1 MEGISVE
8 QAMEQILQYTPV
20 INETE
25 EVELN
30 KAGGRILA
38 QDMVAEFNNPPFD
51 RSPVDGYAC
60 KAEDLAGASS
70 EHPVKLKVMEEID
83 AGQYSEREIM
93 HGQAVRIMT
102 GAAIPKGCDCCIY
115 QEDTDYGEDFVEV
128 YCERN
133 PWDNYCFA
141 GEDFK
146 KGTTLLKKG
155 THIGYVEAAV
165 LAGMGVVKVPV
176 YRQPKIVLLTT
187 GDEVVEPGE
196 FLPAGKIYNSNM
208 TMLSAR
214 LRELGIEPFYM
225 EAVEDDPQIMAEKLK
240 EAAEQADMI
249 ITTGGVSV
257 GKKDIMHE
265 SLRLIHAERIFWRV
279 KMKPGMPTL
288 FSVYDKDVSDGKGTD
303 ENIPK
308 EHRTD
313 HCITGGEIPVI
324 SLSGNPFG
332 VAVTVEL
339 LIRPALEKMMQNPA
353 IGLKEVV
360 GVMADDFV
368 KGIKGRRFIR
378 AYWEKG
384 EFHLPNGL
392 HSNGVLSSMAGCNCL
407 IDTKTMED
415 KESKSLKTG
424 DKVSAVWL

>member
-38 QDMVAEFNNPPFD
+38 QDLVAEFNNPPFD

-83 AGQYSEREIM
+83 AGQYSERVVES
-93 HGQAVRIMT
+93 GQAVRIMT
-102 GAAIPKGCDCCIY
+102 GAAIPKGCDCCIF
-115 QEDTDYGEDFVEV
+115 QEDTDYGEETVEIYREV
-128 YCERN
+128 KQ
-133 PWDNYCFA
+133 WDNYCFA

-165 LAGMGVVKVPV
+165 LAGMGAAKVPV
-176 YRQPKIVLLTT
+176 YRRPKVVLLTT
-187 GDEVVEPGE
+187 GDEVVEPGNP
-196 FLPAGKIYNSNM
+196 LPAGKIYNSNM

-214 LRELGIEPFYM
+214 MMELGIEPFYM
-225 EAVEDDPQIMAEKLK
+225 EAVKDNPQVMAEKIK
-240 EAAEQADMI
+240 EIAEQADMI

-265 SLRLIHAERIFWRV
+265 SIRLIDAERIFWRV
-279 KMKPGMPTL
+279 NMKPGMPTL
-288 FSVYDKDVSDGKGTD
+288 FSVYKNASGGKV
-303 ENIPK
+303 
-308 EHRTD
+308 
-313 HCITGGEIPVI
+313 PVI

-332 VAVTVEL
+332 VAVTIEL

-353 IGLKEVV
+353 IGLKEVT

-368 KGIKGRRFIR
+368 KGIKGRRLIR
-378 AYWEKG
+378 AYWENG
-384 EFHLPNGL
+384 RFHLPNGL

>member
-70 EHPVKLKVMEEID
+70 EHPVKLKVMEEVD
-83 AGQYSEREIM
+83 AGQYSERVMES
-93 HGQAVRIMT
+93 GQAVRIMT
-102 GAAIPKGCDCCIY
+102 GAAIPKGCDCCIF
-115 QEDTDYGEDFVEV
+115 QEDTDYGEETVEIYREV
-128 YCERN
+128 KQ
-133 PWDNYCFA
+133 WDNYCFA

-165 LAGMGVVKVPV
+165 LAGMGAAKVPV
-176 YRQPKIVLLTT
+176 YRRPKVVLLTT
-187 GDEVVEPGE
+187 GDEVVEPGNP
-196 FLPAGKIYNSNM
+196 LPAGKIYNSNM

-214 LRELGIEPFYM
+214 MMELGIEPFYM
-225 EAVEDDPQIMAEKLK
+225 EAVKDNPQVMAEKIK
-240 EAAEQADMI
+240 EIAEQADMI

-257 GKKDIMHE
+257 GQKDIMHE
-265 SLRLIHAERIFWRV
+265 SIRLIDAERIFWRV
-279 KMKPGMPTL
+279 NMKPGMPTL
-288 FSVYDKDVSDGKGTD
+288 FSVYENASGGKV
-303 ENIPK
+303 
-308 EHRTD
+308 
-313 HCITGGEIPVI
+313 PVI

-332 VAVTVEL
+332 VAVTIEL

-353 IGLKEVV
+353 IGLKEVT
-360 GVMADDFV
+360 GVMADDFM

-378 AYWEKG
+378 AYWENG
-384 EFHLPNGL
+384 RFHLPNGL

>member
-60 KAEDLAGASS
+60 KAEDLAGASP
-70 EHPVKLKVMEEID
+70 EYPVRLKVMEEID
-83 AGQYSEREIM
+83 AGQYSERVVE

-115 QEDTDYGEDFVEV
+115 QERTDYGEDFVEI
-128 YCERN
+128 YTEQKQ
-133 PWDNYCFA
+133 WDNYCFA

-165 LAGMGVVKVPV
+165 MAGMGVAKAPV
-176 YRQPKIVLLTT
+176 YRRPKVVLLTT
-187 GDEVVEPGE
+187 GDEVVEPGNP
-196 FLPAGKIYNSNM
+196 LPAGKIYNSNM
-208 TMLSAR
+208 TMLSSR
-214 LRELGIEPFYM
+214 MRELGMEPFYM
-225 EAVEDDPQIMAEKLK
+225 EAVKDDPQIMSERLK
-240 EAAEQADMI
+240 EAAKQADMI

-265 SLRLIHAERIFWRV
+265 SLGRINAERIFWRV

-288 FSVYDKDVSDGKGTD
+288 FSVYESEPGRKV
-303 ENIPK
+303 
-308 EHRTD
+308 
-313 HCITGGEIPVI
+313 PVI

-332 VAVTVEL
+332 VAVGVEL

-353 IGLKEVV
+353 IGLKEVA

-378 AYWEKG
+378 AYWERG

-424 DKVSAVWL
+424 DKVSAILL

>member
-8 QAMEQILQYTPV
+8 QATEMILQYTPV

-83 AGQYSEREIM
+83 AGQYSERVVES
-93 HGQAVRIMT
+93 GQAVRIMT
-102 GAAIPKGCDCCIY
+102 GAAIPKGCDCCIF
-115 QEDTDYGEDFVEV
+115 QEDTDYGEETVEIYREV
-128 YCERN
+128 KQ
-133 PWDNYCFA
+133 WDNYCFA

-165 LAGMGVVKVPV
+165 LAGMGAAKVPV
-176 YRQPKIVLLTT
+176 YRRPKVVLLTT
-187 GDEVVEPGE
+187 GDEVVEPGNP
-196 FLPAGKIYNSNM
+196 LPAGKIYNSNM

-214 LRELGIEPFYM
+214 MMELGIEPFYM
-225 EAVEDDPQIMAEKLK
+225 EAVKDNPQVMAEKIK
-240 EAAEQADMI
+240 EIAEQADMI

-265 SLRLIHAERIFWRV
+265 SIRLIDAERIFWRV
-279 KMKPGMPTL
+279 NMKPGMPTL
-288 FSVYDKDVSDGKGTD
+288 FSVYKNASGGKV
-303 ENIPK
+303 
-308 EHRTD
+308 
-313 HCITGGEIPVI
+313 PVI

-332 VAVTVEL
+332 VAVTIEL

-353 IGLKEVV
+353 IGLKEVT

-378 AYWEKG
+378 AYWENG
-384 EFHLPNGL
+384 RFHLPNGL

>member
-30 KAGGRILA
+30 KAGGRILT

-83 AGQYSEREIM
+83 AGQYSERVVES
-93 HGQAVRIMT
+93 GQAVRIMT
-102 GAAIPKGCDCCIY
+102 GAAIPKGCDCCIF
-115 QEDTDYGEDFVEV
+115 QEDTDYGEETVEIYREV
-128 YCERN
+128 KQ
-133 PWDNYCFA
+133 WDNYCFA

-165 LAGMGVVKVPV
+165 LAGMGAAKVPV
-176 YRQPKIVLLTT
+176 YRRPKVVLLTT
-187 GDEVVEPGE
+187 GDEVVEPGNP
-196 FLPAGKIYNSNM
+196 LPAGKIYNSNM

-214 LRELGIEPFYM
+214 MMELGIEPFYM
-225 EAVEDDPQIMAEKLK
+225 EAVKDNPQVMAEKIK
-240 EAAEQADMI
+240 EIAEQADMI

-265 SLRLIHAERIFWRV
+265 SIRLIDAERIFWRV
-279 KMKPGMPTL
+279 NMKPGMPTL
-288 FSVYDKDVSDGKGTD
+288 FSVYKNASGGKV
-303 ENIPK
+303 
-308 EHRTD
+308 
-313 HCITGGEIPVI
+313 PVI

-332 VAVTVEL
+332 VAVTIEL

-353 IGLKEVV
+353 IGLKEVT

-368 KGIKGRRFIR
+368 KGIKGRRLIR
-378 AYWEKG
+378 AYWENG
-384 EFHLPNGL
+384 RFHLPNGL

>member
-60 KAEDLAGASS
+60 KTEDLAGASS

-83 AGQYSEREIM
+83 AGQYSERVVES
-93 HGQAVRIMT
+93 GQAVRIMT
-102 GAAIPKGCDCCIY
+102 GAAIPKGCDCCIF
-115 QEDTDYGEDFVEV
+115 QEDTDYGEETVEIYREV
-128 YCERN
+128 KQ
-133 PWDNYCFA
+133 WDNYCFA

-165 LAGMGVVKVPV
+165 LAGMGAAKVPV
-176 YRQPKIVLLTT
+176 YRRPKVVLLTT
-187 GDEVVEPGE
+187 GDEVVEPGNP
-196 FLPAGKIYNSNM
+196 LPAGKIYNSNM

-214 LRELGIEPFYM
+214 MMELGIEPFYM
-225 EAVEDDPQIMAEKLK
+225 EAVKDNPQVMAEKIK
-240 EAAEQADMI
+240 EIAEQADMI

-265 SLRLIHAERIFWRV
+265 SIRLIDAERIFWRV
-279 KMKPGMPTL
+279 NMKPGMPTL
-288 FSVYDKDVSDGKGTD
+288 FSVYENASGGKV
-303 ENIPK
+303 
-308 EHRTD
+308 
-313 HCITGGEIPVI
+313 PVI

-332 VAVTVEL
+332 VAVTIEL

-353 IGLKEVV
+353 IGLKEVT

-378 AYWEKG
+378 AYWENG
-384 EFHLPNGL
+384 RFHLPNGL

>member
-1 MEGISVE
+1 
-8 QAMEQILQYTPV
+8 MEQILQYTPV

-83 AGQYSEREIM
+83 AGQYSERVMES
-93 HGQAVRIMT
+93 GQAVRIMT
-102 GAAIPKGCDCCIY
+102 GAAIPKGCDCCIF
-115 QEDTDYGEDFVEV
+115 QEDTDYGEETVEIYREV
-128 YCERN
+128 KQ
-133 PWDNYCFA
+133 WDNYCFA

-165 LAGMGVVKVPV
+165 LAGMGAAKVPV
-176 YRQPKIVLLTT
+176 YRRPKVVLLTT
-187 GDEVVEPGE
+187 GDEVVEPGNP
-196 FLPAGKIYNSNM
+196 LPAGKIYNSNM

-214 LRELGIEPFYM
+214 MMELGIEPFYM
-225 EAVEDDPQIMAEKLK
+225 EAVKDNPQVMAEKIK
-240 EAAEQADMI
+240 EIAEQADMI

-265 SLRLIHAERIFWRV
+265 SIRLIDAERIFWRV
-279 KMKPGMPTL
+279 NMKPGMPTL
-288 FSVYDKDVSDGKGTD
+288 FSVYENASGGKV
-303 ENIPK
+303 
-308 EHRTD
+308 
-313 HCITGGEIPVI
+313 PVI

-332 VAVTVEL
+332 VAVTIEL

-353 IGLKEVV
+353 IGLKEVT

-378 AYWEKG
+378 AYWENG
-384 EFHLPNGL
+384 RFHLPNGL

>member
-83 AGQYSEREIM
+83 AGQYSERVVE

-102 GAAIPKGCDCCIY
+102 GAAIPKGCDCCTY
-115 QEDTDYGEDFVEV
+115 QERTDYGEDFVEI
-128 YCERN
+128 YTEQKQ
-133 PWDNYCFA
+133 WDNYCFA

-165 LAGMGVVKVPV
+165 MAGMGAATAPV
-176 YRQPKIVLLTT
+176 YRRPKVVLLTT
-187 GDEVVEPGE
+187 GDEVVEPGNP
-196 FLPAGKIYNSNM
+196 LPAGKIYNSNM
-208 TMLSAR
+208 TMLSSR
-214 LRELGIEPFYM
+214 MRELGMEPFYM
-225 EAVEDDPQIMAEKLK
+225 EAVKDDPQIMAERLK
-240 EAAEQADMI
+240 EAAKQADMI

-265 SLRLIHAERIFWRV
+265 SLGRINAERIFWRV

-288 FSVYDKDVSDGKGTD
+288 FSVYESEPGRKV
-303 ENIPK
+303 
-308 EHRTD
+308 
-313 HCITGGEIPVI
+313 PVI

-332 VAVTVEL
+332 VAVGVEL

-353 IGLKEVV
+353 IGLKEVA

-378 AYWEKG
+378 AYWERG

-424 DKVSAVWL
+424 DKVSAILL

>member
-83 AGQYSEREIM
+83 AGQYSERVVES
-93 HGQAVRIMT
+93 GQAVRIMT
-102 GAAIPKGCDCCIY
+102 GAAIPKGCDCCIF
-115 QEDTDYGEDFVEV
+115 QEDTDYGEETVEIYREV
-128 YCERN
+128 KQ
-133 PWDNYCFA
+133 WDNYCFA

-165 LAGMGVVKVPV
+165 LAGMGAAKVPV
-176 YRQPKIVLLTT
+176 YRRPKVVLLTT
-187 GDEVVEPGE
+187 GDEVVEPGNP
-196 FLPAGKIYNSNM
+196 LPAGKIYNSNM

-214 LRELGIEPFYM
+214 MMELGIEPFYM
-225 EAVEDDPQIMAEKLK
+225 EAVKDNPQVMAEKIK
-240 EAAEQADMI
+240 EIAEQADMI

-265 SLRLIHAERIFWRV
+265 SIRLIDAERIFWRV
-279 KMKPGMPTL
+279 NMKPGMPTL
-288 FSVYDKDVSDGKGTD
+288 FSVYKNASGGKV
-303 ENIPK
+303 
-308 EHRTD
+308 
-313 HCITGGEIPVI
+313 PVI

-332 VAVTVEL
+332 VAVTIEL

-353 IGLKEVV
+353 IGLKEVT

-378 AYWEKG
+378 AYWENG
-384 EFHLPNGL
+384 RFHLPNGL

>member
-51 RSPVDGYAC
+51 RSPADGYAC

-83 AGQYSEREIM
+83 AGQYSERVVES
-93 HGQAVRIMT
+93 GQAVRIMT
-102 GAAIPKGCDCCIY
+102 GAAIPKGCDCCIF
-115 QEDTDYGEDFVEV
+115 QEDTDYGEETVEIYREV
-128 YCERN
+128 KQ
-133 PWDNYCFA
+133 WDNYCFA

-165 LAGMGVVKVPV
+165 LAGMGAAKVPV
-176 YRQPKIVLLTT
+176 YRRPKVVLLTT
-187 GDEVVEPGE
+187 GDEVVEPGNP
-196 FLPAGKIYNSNM
+196 LPAGKIYNSNM

-214 LRELGIEPFYM
+214 MMELGIEPFYM
-225 EAVEDDPQIMAEKLK
+225 EAVKDNPQVMAEKIK
-240 EAAEQADMI
+240 EIAEQADMI

-265 SLRLIHAERIFWRV
+265 SVRLIDAERIFWRV
-279 KMKPGMPTL
+279 NMKPGMPTL
-288 FSVYDKDVSDGKGTD
+288 FSVYENASGGKV
-303 ENIPK
+303 
-308 EHRTD
+308 
-313 HCITGGEIPVI
+313 PVI

-332 VAVTVEL
+332 VAVTIEL

-353 IGLKEVV
+353 IGLKEVT

-378 AYWEKG
+378 AYWENG
-384 EFHLPNGL
+384 RFHLPNGL

>member
-83 AGQYSEREIM
+83 AGQYSERVMES
-93 HGQAVRIMT
+93 GQAVRIMT
-102 GAAIPKGCDCCIY
+102 GAAIPKGCDCCIF
-115 QEDTDYGEDFVEV
+115 QEDTDYGEETVEIYREV
-128 YCERN
+128 KQ
-133 PWDNYCFA
+133 WDNYCFA

-165 LAGMGVVKVPV
+165 LAGMGAAKVPV
-176 YRQPKIVLLTT
+176 YRRPKVVLLTT
-187 GDEVVEPGE
+187 GDEVVEPGNP
-196 FLPAGKIYNSNM
+196 LPAGKIYNSNM

-214 LRELGIEPFYM
+214 MMELGIEPFYM
-225 EAVEDDPQIMAEKLK
+225 EAVKDNPQVMAEKIK
-240 EAAEQADMI
+240 EIAEQADMI

-265 SLRLIHAERIFWRV
+265 SIRLIDAERIFWRV
-279 KMKPGMPTL
+279 NMKPGMPTL
-288 FSVYDKDVSDGKGTD
+288 FSVYENASGGKV
-303 ENIPK
+303 
-308 EHRTD
+308 
-313 HCITGGEIPVI
+313 PVI

-332 VAVTVEL
+332 VAVTIEL

-353 IGLKEVV
+353 IGLKEVT

-378 AYWEKG
+378 AYWENG
-384 EFHLPNGL
+384 RFHLPNGL

>member
-83 AGQYSEREIM
+83 AGQYSERVVES
-93 HGQAVRIMT
+93 GQAVRIMT
-102 GAAIPKGCDCCIY
+102 GAAIPKGCDCCIF
-115 QEDTDYGEDFVEV
+115 QEDTDYGEETVEIYREV
-128 YCERN
+128 KQ
-133 PWDNYCFA
+133 WDNYCFA

-165 LAGMGVVKVPV
+165 LSGMGAAKVPV
-176 YRQPKIVLLTT
+176 YRRPKVVLLTT
-187 GDEVVEPGE
+187 GDEVVEPGNP
-196 FLPAGKIYNSNM
+196 LPAGKIYNSNM

-214 LRELGIEPFYM
+214 MMELGIEPFYM
-225 EAVEDDPQIMAEKLK
+225 EAVKDNPQVMAEKIK
-240 EAAEQADMI
+240 EIAEQADMI

-265 SLRLIHAERIFWRV
+265 SIRLIDAERIFWRV
-279 KMKPGMPTL
+279 NMKPGMPTL
-288 FSVYDKDVSDGKGTD
+288 FSVYENASGGKV
-303 ENIPK
+303 
-308 EHRTD
+308 
-313 HCITGGEIPVI
+313 PVI

-332 VAVTVEL
+332 VAVTIEL

-353 IGLKEVV
+353 IGLKEVT

-378 AYWEKG
+378 AYWENG
-384 EFHLPNGL
+384 RFHLPNGL

>member
-60 KAEDLAGASS
+60 KAEDLAGASP
-70 EHPVKLKVMEEID
+70 EHPVRLKVMEEID
-83 AGQYSEREIM
+83 AGQYSERVVE

-115 QEDTDYGEDFVEV
+115 QERTDYGEDFVEI
-128 YCERN
+128 YTEQKQ
-133 PWDNYCFA
+133 WDNYCFA

-165 LAGMGVVKVPV
+165 MAGMGAAKAPV
-176 YRQPKIVLLTT
+176 YRRPKVVLLTT
-187 GDEVVEPGE
+187 GDEVVEPGNP
-196 FLPAGKIYNSNM
+196 LPAGKIYNSNM
-208 TMLSAR
+208 TMLSSR
-214 LRELGIEPFYM
+214 MRELGMEPFYM
-225 EAVEDDPQIMAEKLK
+225 EAVKDDPQIMSERLK
-240 EAAEQADMI
+240 EAAKQADMI

-265 SLRLIHAERIFWRV
+265 SLGRINAERIFWRV

-288 FSVYDKDVSDGKGTD
+288 FSVYESEPGRKV
-303 ENIPK
+303 
-308 EHRTD
+308 
-313 HCITGGEIPVI
+313 PVI

-332 VAVTVEL
+332 VAVGVEL

-353 IGLKEVV
+353 IGLKEVA

-378 AYWEKG
+378 AYWERG

-392 HSNGVLSSMAGCNCL
+392 HSNGILSSMAGCNCL

-424 DKVSAVWL
+424 DKVSAILL

>member
-83 AGQYSEREIM
+83 AGQYSERAVE

-102 GAAIPKGCDCCIY
+102 GAAIPKGCDCCVY
-115 QEDTDYGEDFVEV
+115 QERTDYGEDFVEI
-128 YCERN
+128 YTEQKQ
-133 PWDNYCFA
+133 WDNYCFA

-165 LAGMGVVKVPV
+165 LAGMGAAKVPV
-176 YRQPKIVLLTT
+176 YRQPRIVLLTT
-187 GDEVVEPGE
+187 GDEVVEPGNP
-196 FLPAGKIYNSNM
+196 LPAGKIYNSNM

-225 EAVEDDPQIMAEKLK
+225 EAVKDDPQIMAEKLK

-265 SLRLIHAERIFWRV
+265 SLRLLNAERIFWRV

-288 FSVYDKDVSDGKGTD
+288 FSVYNKEGSNESVSEKCMA
-303 ENIPK
+303 K
-308 EHRTD
+308 V
-313 HCITGGEIPVI
+313 PVI

-353 IGLKEVV
+353 IGLKEVT

-378 AYWEKG
+378 AYWEDGK
-384 EFHLPNGL
+384 FHLPNGL

-415 KESKSLKTG
+415 QESKSLNTG
-424 DKVSAVWL
+424 DKVSAILL

>member
-70 EHPVKLKVMEEID
+70 EHPVKLKVMEEVD
-83 AGQYSEREIM
+83 AGQYSERVMES
-93 HGQAVRIMT
+93 GQAVRIMT
-102 GAAIPKGCDCCIY
+102 GAAIPKGCDCCIF
-115 QEDTDYGEDFVEV
+115 QEDTDYGEETVEIYWEV
-128 YCERN
+128 KQ
-133 PWDNYCFA
+133 WDNYCFA

-165 LAGMGVVKVPV
+165 LAGMGAAKVPV
-176 YRQPKIVLLTT
+176 YRRPKVVLLTT
-187 GDEVVEPGE
+187 GDEVVEPGNP
-196 FLPAGKIYNSNM
+196 LPAGKIYNSNM

-214 LRELGIEPFYM
+214 MMELGIEPFYM
-225 EAVEDDPQIMAEKLK
+225 EAVKDNPQVMAEKIK
-240 EAAEQADMI
+240 EIAEQADMI

-265 SLRLIHAERIFWRV
+265 SIRLIDAERIFWRV
-279 KMKPGMPTL
+279 NMKPGMPTL
-288 FSVYDKDVSDGKGTD
+288 FSVYENASGGKV
-303 ENIPK
+303 
-308 EHRTD
+308 
-313 HCITGGEIPVI
+313 PVI

-332 VAVTVEL
+332 VAVTIEL

-353 IGLKEVV
+353 IGLKEVT
-360 GVMADDFV
+360 GVMADDFM

-378 AYWEKG
+378 AYWENG
-384 EFHLPNGL
+384 RFHLPNGL

>member
-83 AGQYSEREIM
+83 AGQYSERVVE

-102 GAAIPKGCDCCIY
+102 GAAIPKGCDCCTY
-115 QEDTDYGEDFVEV
+115 QERTDYGEDFVEI
-128 YCERN
+128 YTEQKQ
-133 PWDNYCFA
+133 WDNYCFA

-165 LAGMGVVKVPV
+165 MAGMGAATAPV
-176 YRQPKIVLLTT
+176 YRRPKVVLLTT
-187 GDEVVEPGE
+187 GDEVVEPGNP
-196 FLPAGKIYNSNM
+196 LPAGKIYNSNM
-208 TMLSAR
+208 TMLSSR
-214 LRELGIEPFYM
+214 MRELGMEPFYM
-225 EAVEDDPQIMAEKLK
+225 EAVKDDPQIMAERLK
-240 EAAEQADMI
+240 EAAKQADMI

-265 SLRLIHAERIFWRV
+265 SLGRINAERIFWRV

-288 FSVYDKDVSDGKGTD
+288 FSVYESAPGRKV
-303 ENIPK
+303 
-308 EHRTD
+308 
-313 HCITGGEIPVI
+313 PVI

-332 VAVTVEL
+332 VAVGVEL

-353 IGLKEVV
+353 IGLKEVA

-378 AYWEKG
+378 AYWENGK
-384 EFHLPNGL
+384 FHLPNGL

-415 KESKSLKTG
+415 QESKSLNTG
-424 DKVSAVWL
+424 DKVSAILL

>member
-60 KAEDLAGASS
+60 KAEDLVGACS

-83 AGQYSEREIM
+83 AGQYSERVVE

-115 QEDTDYGEDFVEV
+115 QERTDYGEDFVEI
-128 YCERN
+128 YTEQKQ
-133 PWDNYCFA
+133 WDNYCFA

-165 LAGMGVVKVPV
+165 MAGMGAAKAPV
-176 YRQPKIVLLTT
+176 YRRPKVVLLTT
-187 GDEVVEPGE
+187 GDEVVEPGNP
-196 FLPAGKIYNSNM
+196 LPAGKIYNSNM
-208 TMLSAR
+208 TMLSSR
-214 LRELGIEPFYM
+214 MRELGMEPFYM
-225 EAVEDDPQIMAEKLK
+225 EAVKDDPQIMSERLK
-240 EAAEQADMI
+240 EAAKQADMI

-265 SLRLIHAERIFWRV
+265 SLGRINAKRIFWRV

-288 FSVYDKDVSDGKGTD
+288 FSVYESEPGRKV
-303 ENIPK
+303 
-308 EHRTD
+308 
-313 HCITGGEIPVI
+313 PVI

-332 VAVTVEL
+332 VAVGVEL

-353 IGLKEVV
+353 IGLKEVA

-378 AYWEKG
+378 AYWERG

-424 DKVSAVWL
+424 DKVSAILL

>member
-70 EHPVKLKVMEEID
+70 EHPVKLKVMEEVD
-83 AGQYSEREIM
+83 AGQYSERVMES
-93 HGQAVRIMT
+93 GQAVRIMT
-102 GAAIPKGCDCCIY
+102 GAAIPKGCDCCIF
-115 QEDTDYGEDFVEV
+115 QEDTDYGEETVVIYREV
-128 YCERN
+128 KQ
-133 PWDNYCFA
+133 WDNYCFA

-165 LAGMGVVKVPV
+165 LAGMGAAKVPV
-176 YRQPKIVLLTT
+176 YRRPKVVLLTT
-187 GDEVVEPGE
+187 GDEVVEPGNP
-196 FLPAGKIYNSNM
+196 LPAGKIYNSNM

-214 LRELGIEPFYM
+214 MMELGIEPFYM
-225 EAVEDDPQIMAEKLK
+225 EAVKDNPQVMAEKIK
-240 EAAEQADMI
+240 EIAEQADMI

-265 SLRLIHAERIFWRV
+265 SIRLIDAERIFWRV
-279 KMKPGMPTL
+279 NMKPGMPTL
-288 FSVYDKDVSDGKGTD
+288 FSVYENASGGKV
-303 ENIPK
+303 
-308 EHRTD
+308 
-313 HCITGGEIPVI
+313 PVI

-332 VAVTVEL
+332 VAVTIEL

-353 IGLKEVV
+353 IGLKEVT
-360 GVMADDFV
+360 GVMADDFM

-378 AYWEKG
+378 AYWENG
-384 EFHLPNGL
+384 RFHLPNGL

>member
-1 MEGISVE
+1 MEGISIE
-8 QAMEQILQYTPV
+8 QEMEQILQYTPV

-83 AGQYSEREIM
+83 AGQYSERVVES
-93 HGQAVRIMT
+93 GQAVRIMT
-102 GAAIPKGCDCCIY
+102 GAAIPKGCDCCIF
-115 QEDTDYGEDFVEV
+115 QEDTDYGEETVEIYREV
-128 YCERN
+128 KQ
-133 PWDNYCFA
+133 WDNYCFA

-165 LAGMGVVKVPV
+165 LAGMGAAKVPV
-176 YRQPKIVLLTT
+176 YRRPKVVLLTT
-187 GDEVVEPGE
+187 GDEVVEPGNP
-196 FLPAGKIYNSNM
+196 LPAGKIYNSNM

-214 LRELGIEPFYM
+214 MMELGIEPFYM
-225 EAVEDDPQIMAEKLK
+225 EAVKDNPQVMAEKIK
-240 EAAEQADMI
+240 EIAEQADMI

-265 SLRLIHAERIFWRV
+265 SIRLIDAERIFWRV
-279 KMKPGMPTL
+279 NMKPGMPTL
-288 FSVYDKDVSDGKGTD
+288 FSVYKNASGGKV
-303 ENIPK
+303 
-308 EHRTD
+308 
-313 HCITGGEIPVI
+313 PVI

-332 VAVTVEL
+332 VAVTIEL

-353 IGLKEVV
+353 IGLKEVT

-378 AYWEKG
+378 AYWENG
-384 EFHLPNGL
+384 RFHLPNGL

>member
-60 KAEDLAGASS
+60 KAEDLVGASS

-83 AGQYSEREIM
+83 AGQYSERAVE

-102 GAAIPKGCDCCIY
+102 GAAIPKGCDCCVY
-115 QEDTDYGEDFVEV
+115 QERTDYGEDFVEI
-128 YCERN
+128 YTEQKQ
-133 PWDNYCFA
+133 WDNYCFT

-165 LAGMGVVKVPV
+165 LAGMGAAKVPV
-176 YRQPKIVLLTT
+176 YRQPRIVLLTT
-187 GDEVVEPGE
+187 GDEVVEPGNP
-196 FLPAGKIYNSNM
+196 LPAGKIYNSNM

-214 LRELGIEPFYM
+214 LRELRIEPFYM
-225 EAVEDDPQIMAEKLK
+225 EAVKDDPQIMAEKLK

-265 SLRLIHAERIFWRV
+265 SLRLLNAERIFWRV

-288 FSVYDKDVSDGKGTD
+288 FSVYNKEGSNESVSEKCMA
-303 ENIPK
+303 K
-308 EHRTD
+308 V
-313 HCITGGEIPVI
+313 PVI

-353 IGLKEVV
+353 IGLKEVT

-378 AYWEKG
+378 AYWEDGK
-384 EFHLPNGL
+384 FHLPNGL

-415 KESKSLKTG
+415 QESKSLNTG
-424 DKVSAVWL
+424 DKVSAILL

>member
-25 EVELN
+25 EAELN
-30 KAGGRILA
+30 EAGGRILA

-70 EHPVKLKVMEEID
+70 EHPVRLKVMEEID
-83 AGQYSEREIM
+83 AGQYTERVVE

-115 QEDTDYGEDFVEV
+115 QENTDYGENFVEI
-128 YCERN
+128 YSEQKQ
-133 PWDNYCFA
+133 WDNYCFA

-146 KGTTLLKKG
+146 KGTILLKKG

-165 LAGMGVVKVPV
+165 LAGMGAAKVSV
-176 YRQPKIVLLTT
+176 YRQPRIVLLTT
-187 GDEVVEPGE
+187 GDEVVEPGNP
-196 FLPAGKIYNSNM
+196 LAAGKIYNSNM

-225 EAVEDDPQIMAEKLK
+225 EAVKDDPQIMAEKLK
-240 EAAEQADMI
+240 EVSEQADMI

-265 SLRLIHAERIFWRV
+265 SLRLISAERIFWRV

-288 FSVYDKDVSDGKGTD
+288 FSVYDKDISDETVPDKNISGTHMTDNCSGK
-303 ENIPK
+303 K
-308 EHRTD
+308 V
-313 HCITGGEIPVI
+313 PVI

-360 GVMADDFV
+360 GVMADDFK

-415 KESKSLKTG
+415 KESKSLKAG
-424 DKVSAVWL
+424 DRVSAVWL

>member
-60 KAEDLAGASS
+60 KAEDLAGASP
-70 EHPVKLKVMEEID
+70 EHPVRLKVMEEID
-83 AGQYSEREIM
+83 AGQYSERVVE

-115 QEDTDYGEDFVEV
+115 QERTDYWEDFVEI
-128 YCERN
+128 YTEQKQ
-133 PWDNYCFA
+133 WDNYCFA

-165 LAGMGVVKVPV
+165 MAGMGAAKAPV
-176 YRQPKIVLLTT
+176 YRRPKVVLLTT
-187 GDEVVEPGE
+187 GDEVVEPGNP
-196 FLPAGKIYNSNM
+196 LPAGKIYNSNM
-208 TMLSAR
+208 TMLSSR
-214 LRELGIEPFYM
+214 MRELGMEPFYM
-225 EAVEDDPQIMAEKLK
+225 EAVKDDPQIMSERLK
-240 EAAEQADMI
+240 EAAKQADMI

-265 SLRLIHAERIFWRV
+265 SLGRINAERIFWRV

-288 FSVYDKDVSDGKGTD
+288 FSVYESEPGRKV
-303 ENIPK
+303 
-308 EHRTD
+308 
-313 HCITGGEIPVI
+313 PVI

-332 VAVTVEL
+332 VAVGVEL

-353 IGLKEVV
+353 IGLKEVA
-360 GVMADDFV
+360 GVMTDDFV

-378 AYWEKG
+378 AYWERG

-424 DKVSAVWL
+424 DKVSAILL

>member
-83 AGQYSEREIM
+83 AGQYSERVVES
-93 HGQAVRIMT
+93 GQAVRIMT
-102 GAAIPKGCDCCIY
+102 GAAIPKGCDCCIF
-115 QEDTDYGEDFVEV
+115 QEDTDYGEETVEIYREV
-128 YCERN
+128 KQ
-133 PWDNYCFA
+133 WDNYCFA

-165 LAGMGVVKVPV
+165 LAGMGAAKVPV
-176 YRQPKIVLLTT
+176 YRRPKVVLLTT
-187 GDEVVEPGE
+187 GDEVVEPGNP
-196 FLPAGKIYNSNM
+196 LPAGKIYNSNM

-214 LRELGIEPFYM
+214 MVELGIEPFYM
-225 EAVEDDPQIMAEKLK
+225 EAVKDNPQVMAEKIK
-240 EAAEQADMI
+240 EIAEQADMI

-265 SLRLIHAERIFWRV
+265 SIRLIDAERIFWRV
-279 KMKPGMPTL
+279 NMKPGMPTL
-288 FSVYDKDVSDGKGTD
+288 FSVYENASGGKV
-303 ENIPK
+303 
-308 EHRTD
+308 
-313 HCITGGEIPVI
+313 PVI

-332 VAVTVEL
+332 VAVTIEL

-353 IGLKEVV
+353 IGLKEVT

-378 AYWEKG
+378 AYWENG
-384 EFHLPNGL
+384 RFHLPNGL

-415 KESKSLKTG
+415 KECKSLKTG

>member
-1 MEGISVE
+1 
-8 QAMEQILQYTPV
+8 MEQILQYTPV

-30 KAGGRILA
+30 KAGGRILV

-83 AGQYSEREIM
+83 AGQYSERVVES
-93 HGQAVRIMT
+93 GQAVRIMT
-102 GAAIPKGCDCCIY
+102 GAAIPKGCDCCIF
-115 QEDTDYGEDFVEV
+115 QEDTDYGEETVEIYREV
-128 YCERN
+128 KQ
-133 PWDNYCFA
+133 WDNYCFA

-165 LAGMGVVKVPV
+165 LAGMGAAKVPD
-176 YRQPKIVLLTT
+176 YRRPKVVLLTT
-187 GDEVVEPGE
+187 GDEVVEPGNP
-196 FLPAGKIYNSNM
+196 LPAGKIYNSNM

-214 LRELGIEPFYM
+214 MIELGIEPFYM
-225 EAVEDDPQIMAEKLK
+225 EAVKDNPQVMAEKIK
-240 EAAEQADMI
+240 EIAEQADMI

-265 SLRLIHAERIFWRV
+265 SIRLIDAERIFWRV
-279 KMKPGMPTL
+279 NMKPGMPTL
-288 FSVYDKDVSDGKGTD
+288 FSVYENASGGKV
-303 ENIPK
+303 
-308 EHRTD
+308 
-313 HCITGGEIPVI
+313 PVI

-332 VAVTVEL
+332 VAVTIEL

-353 IGLKEVV
+353 IGLKEVT

-378 AYWEKG
+378 AYWENG
-384 EFHLPNGL
+384 RFHLPNGL

>member
-25 EVELN
+25 EAELN

-83 AGQYSEREIM
+83 AGQYSERVVES
-93 HGQAVRIMT
+93 GQAVRIMT
-102 GAAIPKGCDCCIY
+102 GAAIPKGCDCCIF
-115 QEDTDYGEDFVEV
+115 QEDTDYGEETVEIYREV
-128 YCERN
+128 KQ
-133 PWDNYCFA
+133 WDNYCFA

-165 LAGMGVVKVPV
+165 LAGMGAAKVPV
-176 YRQPKIVLLTT
+176 YRRPKVVLLTT
-187 GDEVVEPGE
+187 GDEVVEPGNP
-196 FLPAGKIYNSNM
+196 LPAGKIYNSNM

-214 LRELGIEPFYM
+214 MMELGIEPFYM
-225 EAVEDDPQIMAEKLK
+225 EAVKDNPQVMAEKIK
-240 EAAEQADMI
+240 EIAEQADMI

-265 SLRLIHAERIFWRV
+265 SIRLIDAERIFWRV
-279 KMKPGMPTL
+279 NMKPGMPTL
-288 FSVYDKDVSDGKGTD
+288 FSVYENASGGKV
-303 ENIPK
+303 
-308 EHRTD
+308 
-313 HCITGGEIPVI
+313 PVI

-332 VAVTVEL
+332 VAVTIEL

-353 IGLKEVV
+353 IGLKEVT
-360 GVMADDFV
+360 GVMADDFM

-378 AYWEKG
+378 AYWENG
-384 EFHLPNGL
+384 RFHLPNGL

>member
-20 INETE
+20 I
-25 EVELN
+25 
-30 KAGGRILA
+30 RILA

-70 EHPVKLKVMEEID
+70 EHPVKLKVMEEVD
-83 AGQYSEREIM
+83 AGQYSERVMES
-93 HGQAVRIMT
+93 GQAVRIMT
-102 GAAIPKGCDCCIY
+102 GAAIPKGCDCCIF
-115 QEDTDYGEDFVEV
+115 QEDTDYGEETVEIYREV
-128 YCERN
+128 KQ
-133 PWDNYCFA
+133 WDNYCFA

-165 LAGMGVVKVPV
+165 LAGMGAAKVPV
-176 YRQPKIVLLTT
+176 YRRPKVVLLTT
-187 GDEVVEPGE
+187 GDEVVEPGNP
-196 FLPAGKIYNSNM
+196 LPAGKIYNSNM

-214 LRELGIEPFYM
+214 MMELGIEPFYM
-225 EAVEDDPQIMAEKLK
+225 EAVKDNPQVMAEKIK
-240 EAAEQADMI
+240 EIAEQADMI

-265 SLRLIHAERIFWRV
+265 SIRLIDAERIFWRV
-279 KMKPGMPTL
+279 NMKPGMPTL
-288 FSVYDKDVSDGKGTD
+288 FSVYENASGGKV
-303 ENIPK
+303 
-308 EHRTD
+308 
-313 HCITGGEIPVI
+313 PVI

-332 VAVTVEL
+332 VAVTIEL

-353 IGLKEVV
+353 IGLKEVT
-360 GVMADDFV
+360 GVMADDFM

-378 AYWEKG
+378 AYWENG
-384 EFHLPNGL
+384 RFHLPNGL

>member
-25 EVELN
+25 EIELN

-83 AGQYSEREIM
+83 AGQYSERVVE

-102 GAAIPKGCDCCIY
+102 GAAIPEGCDCCVY
-115 QEDTDYGEDFVEV
+115 QERTDYGEDFVEI
-128 YCERN
+128 YTEQKQ
-133 PWDNYCFA
+133 WDNYCFA

-146 KGTTLLKKG
+146 KETTLLKKG

-165 LAGMGVVKVPV
+165 LAGMGAAKLPV

-187 GDEVVEPGE
+187 GDEVVEPGNP
-196 FLPAGKIYNSNM
+196 LPAGKIYNSNM

-225 EAVEDDPQIMAEKLK
+225 EAVKDDPQIMAEKLK

-265 SLRLIHAERIFWRV
+265 SLRLINAERIFWRV

-288 FSVYDKDVSDGKGTD
+288 FSVYNKEDSN
-303 ENIPK
+303 ENISEK
-308 EHRTD
+308 RMAEV
-313 HCITGGEIPVI
+313 PVI

-353 IGLKEVV
+353 IGLNEIA
-360 GVMADDFV
+360 GVMADNFV

-378 AYWEKG
+378 AYWKNG
-384 EFHLPNGL
+384 KFHLPNGL

-415 KESKSLKTG
+415 KESKSLNAG
-424 DKVSAVWL
+424 DKVSAILL

>member
-1 MEGISVE
+1 MEGINVE
-8 QAMEQILQYTPV
+8 QATEQILQYTPV

-83 AGQYSEREIM
+83 AGQYSERVVE

-102 GAAIPKGCDCCIY
+102 GATIPKGCDCCIY
-115 QEDTDYGEDFVEV
+115 QERTNYGENFVEI
-128 YCERN
+128 YTEQKQ
-133 PWDNYCFA
+133 WDNYCFA

-165 LAGMGVVKVPV
+165 LAGMGAAKVPV

-187 GDEVVEPGE
+187 GDEVVEPGKP
-196 FLPAGKIYNSNM
+196 LLAGKIYNSNM

-214 LRELGIEPFYM
+214 MRELGIEPFYM
-225 EAVEDDPQIMAEKLK
+225 EAVKDDPQIMAEKLK
-240 EAAEQADMI
+240 EAAKQADMI

-265 SLRLIHAERIFWRV
+265 SLRLINAERIFWRV

-288 FSVYDKDVSDGKGTD
+288 FSVYESEPGRKV
-303 ENIPK
+303 
-308 EHRTD
+308 
-313 HCITGGEIPVI
+313 PVI

-353 IGLKEVV
+353 IGLKEVA
-360 GVMADDFV
+360 GEMADDFV

-378 AYWEKG
+378 AYWENGK
-384 EFHLPNGL
+384 FHLPNGL

-415 KESKSLKTG
+415 KESKSLNIG
-424 DKVSAVWL
+424 DKVSAILL

>member
-1 MEGISVE
+1 
-8 QAMEQILQYTPV
+8 MEQILQYTPV

-83 AGQYSEREIM
+83 AGQYSERVVES
-93 HGQAVRIMT
+93 GQAVRIMT
-102 GAAIPKGCDCCIY
+102 GAAIPKGCDCCIF
-115 QEDTDYGEDFVEV
+115 QEDTDYGEETVEIYREV
-128 YCERN
+128 KQ
-133 PWDNYCFA
+133 WDNYCFA

-165 LAGMGVVKVPV
+165 LAGMGAAKVPV
-176 YRQPKIVLLTT
+176 YRRPKVVLLTT
-187 GDEVVEPGE
+187 GDEVVEPGNP
-196 FLPAGKIYNSNM
+196 LPAGKIYNSNM

-214 LRELGIEPFYM
+214 MMELGIEPFYM
-225 EAVEDDPQIMAEKLK
+225 EAVKDNPQVMAEKIK
-240 EAAEQADMI
+240 EIAEQADMI

-265 SLRLIHAERIFWRV
+265 SIRLIDAERIFWRV
-279 KMKPGMPTL
+279 NMKPGMPTL
-288 FSVYDKDVSDGKGTD
+288 FSVYENASGGKV
-303 ENIPK
+303 
-308 EHRTD
+308 
-313 HCITGGEIPVI
+313 PVI

-332 VAVTVEL
+332 VAVTIEL

-353 IGLKEVV
+353 IGLKEVT

-378 AYWEKG
+378 AYWENG
-384 EFHLPNGL
+384 RFHLPNGL

-415 KESKSLKTG
+415 KECKSLKTG

>member
-1 MEGISVE
+1 
-8 QAMEQILQYTPV
+8 MEQILQYTPV

-30 KAGGRILA
+30 KAGGRILV

-83 AGQYSEREIM
+83 AGQYSERVVES
-93 HGQAVRIMT
+93 GQAVRIMT
-102 GAAIPKGCDCCIY
+102 GAAIPKGCDCCIF
-115 QEDTDYGEDFVEV
+115 QEDTDYGEETVEIYREV
-128 YCERN
+128 KQ
-133 PWDNYCFA
+133 WDNYCFA

-155 THIGYVEAAV
+155 NHIGYVEAAV
-165 LAGMGVVKVPV
+165 LAGMGAAKVPV
-176 YRQPKIVLLTT
+176 YRRPKVVLLTT
-187 GDEVVEPGE
+187 GDEVVEPGNP
-196 FLPAGKIYNSNM
+196 LPAGKIYNSNM

-214 LRELGIEPFYM
+214 MMELGIEPFYM
-225 EAVEDDPQIMAEKLK
+225 EAVKDNPQVMAEKIK
-240 EAAEQADMI
+240 EIAEQADMI

-265 SLRLIHAERIFWRV
+265 SIRLIDAERIFWRV
-279 KMKPGMPTL
+279 NMKPGMPTL
-288 FSVYDKDVSDGKGTD
+288 FSVYENASGGKV
-303 ENIPK
+303 
-308 EHRTD
+308 
-313 HCITGGEIPVI
+313 PVI

-332 VAVTVEL
+332 VAVTIEL
-339 LIRPALEKMMQNPA
+339 LIRPALEKMMQNSA
-353 IGLKEVV
+353 IGLKEVT

-378 AYWEKG
+378 AYWENG
-384 EFHLPNGL
+384 RFHLPNGL